1 MNNFLFNKFLKLN
14 IFQADSQ
21 TRPASKIVNNLQSI
35 EEAIININNRF
46 SITDKDV
53 TDEPIFILA
62 SGWRSG
68 STLLQRLINSNQ
80 QTLIWGEPF
89 ANCNLIQ
96 NQTDSLRSFTE
107 NYPQDKWLLS
117 NRNNYEK
124 KLHRQVTD
132 NLYPDVLDLIEGYR
146 NLIRTVLKTPAID
159 RGYQRWGF
167 KEVRL
172 TSKHGIYL
180 KWLFPKAKFL
190 LLYRNP
196 YEAYKSIH
204 HNLGKWNLFSQW
216 PTEQILNVSDFARH
230 WFLLVQGYL
239 EDAQK
244 LEAILIPYENLVR
257 DEGLIADISLYLN
270 LELDRTVIKQKIGSS
285 YHKNQVPKSEIKKLQ
300 KIVSP
305 LAEKL
310 GYHPF

>member
-1 MNNFLFNKFLKLN
+1 MNSFLFNKISNLN
-14 IFQADSQ
+14 IFKPNSQ
-21 TRPASKIVNNLQSI
+21 INHSPKTINNLQSI
-35 EEAIININNRF
+35 EAAIENINNRF
-46 SITDKDV
+46 SITSNDL

-68 STLLQRLINSNQ
+68 STLLQRLVNSNQ

-96 NQTDSLRSFTE
+96 NQTDSLKSFTK

-117 NRNNYEK
+117 NRSNYEK
-124 KLHRQVTD
+124 ELHQQVTD
-132 NLYPDVLDLIEGYR
+132 NLYPDVSDLIEGYR
-146 NLIRTVLKTPAID
+146 NLIKTVFKKPAID
-159 RGYQRWGF
+159 RGYQRWGL

-180 KWLFPKAKFL
+180 KWLFPRAKFL

-204 HNLGKWNLFSQW
+204 HHLEKWNLFSQW
-216 PTEQILNVSDFARH
+216 PTEQILNVADFAHH
-230 WFLLVQGYL
+230 WSILVQGYL

-244 LEAILIPYENLVR
+244 LEAILIPYEKLSQNNQ
-257 DEGLIADISLYLN
+257 LIADLSHYLN
-270 LELDRTVIKQKIGSS
+270 LELNQNVIKQKIGSS

-305 LAEKL
+305 LAENL